1 MYRPPHFREDSLPA
15 QHALMRAHPL
25 AAIVIVRDNAPVADH
40 LPLLLD
46 PEAGPFGTLLG
57 HAARGNA
64 LVTMDGAAAL
74 AIFQGPDAYISPSF
88 YPSRAEHGRVVPT
101 WNYVVVHA
109 WGRLRIIEDLGWLR
123 EHVGRLTDVHE
134 AARTPQWAVGDAP
147 KPFIESQ
154 LKGILGVALTI
165 ERIEG
170 KVKWSQNRTEA
181 DQAGVAAGLA
191 ASV

>member
-25 AAIVIVRDNAPVADH
+25 AAMVIVRDNAPVADH

-88 YPSRAEHGRVVPT
+88 YPSKAEHGRVVPT

-134 AARTPQWAVGDAP
+134 AARTPPWAVGDAP
-147 KPFIESQ
+147 KPFIDSQ